1 MAQLRRDGNK
11 NPLGSRSPYRSPG
24 FPHVPSACTSFSPSL
39 VPMGAATRRVCL
51 TFCLLFFSSFFSSF
65 LVPFFIW
72 YLLISGRGALAREG
86 LGKFSWS
93 APVAEDCVAA
103 PRLVGK
109 VV

>member
-1 MAQLRRDGNK
+1 MYFFLSILGADGRCNAQGLPDF
-11 NPLGSRSPYRSPG
+11 L
-24 FPHVPSACTSFSPSL
+24 SAVF
-39 VPMGAATRRVCL
+39 
-51 TFCLLFFSSFFSSF
+51 FFFFFFFSC
-65 LVPFFIW
+65 PFFIW